1 MATRC
6 DTCRFYN
13 PHDPSRAFVLKDG
26 SCKIDLPPW
35 TPGLWGATRAV
46 NRNQSCDLHQLPSP
60 ALAAGEGARRADE
73 GGVAP

>member
-26 SCKIDLPPW
+26 RCKIALPPW
-35 TPGLWGATRAV
+35 LPWLGPRDV